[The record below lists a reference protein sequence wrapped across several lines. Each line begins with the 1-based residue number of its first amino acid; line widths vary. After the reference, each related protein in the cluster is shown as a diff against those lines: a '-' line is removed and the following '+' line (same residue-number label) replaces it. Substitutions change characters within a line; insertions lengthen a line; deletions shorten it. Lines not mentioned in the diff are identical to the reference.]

1 MPYNVNHIHL
11 KYADPKKAAQWFQ
24 KAFNFTIVSET
35 VRPFGDTFVITK
47 SENGVQ
53 INISSERVTDGKKEH
68 LNKAD
73 ADAHYGLEHFGFDSV
88 DIDVDIKRL
97 TGLGAVLKEGPIRL
111 GDGRAIAFLAC
122 PGDVRVELIQ
132 QPKK

>member
-1 MPYNVNHIHL
+1 MPYNINHIHL
-11 KYADPKKAAQWFQ
+11 KYSDPRKAAQWFQ

-35 VRPFGDTFVITK
+35 VRPFGDTFVVTK

-53 INISSERVTDGKKEH
+53 VNISSERTNEK

-73 ADAHYGLEHFGFDSV
+73 ANAHYGLEHFGFDSADV
-88 DIDVDIKRL
+88 DADIKRL
-97 TGLGAVLKEGPIRL
+97 TGLGATLKEGPIRL
-111 GDGRAIAFLAC
+111 ADGRAIAFLAC

-132 QPKK
+132 QAKK

>member
-1 MPYNVNHIHL
+1 VPYNINHIHL
-11 KYADPKKAAQWFQ
+11 KYSDPKKAAEWFQ

-35 VRPFGDTFVITK
+35 VRPFGDKFVVTK

-53 INISSERVTDGKKEH
+53 VNISSERTNEK
-68 LNKAD
+68 LNRAD
-73 ADAHYGLEHFGFDSV
+73 ADAHYGLEHFGFDSA
-88 DIDVDIKRL
+88 DIDADIKRL
-97 TGLGAVLKEGPIRL
+97 IGLGAQLKEGPIRL

>member
-1 MPYNVNHIHL
+1 MPYNINHIHL
-11 KYADPKKAAQWFQ
+11 KYSDPKRAADWFV
-24 KAFNFTIVSET
+24 KAFNFTIVSDT
-35 VRPFGDTFVITK
+35 VRPFGDRFVVTR

-53 INISSERVTDGKKEH
+53 VNISSERTNEK
-68 LNKAD
+68 LNKGD
-73 ADAHYGLEHFGFDSV
+73 ADAHYGLEHFGFDTA
-88 DIDVDIKRL
+88 DIDVDVKKL

-132 QPKK
+132 AAKK

>member
-1 MPYNVNHIHL
+1 MPYNINHIHL
-11 KYADPKKAAQWFQ
+11 KYSDPKKAAAWFQ

-35 VRPFGDTFVITK
+35 VRPFGDTFVVTK
-47 SENGVQ
+47 SENGIQV
-53 INISSERVTDGKKEH
+53 NISSERTNER

-73 ADAHYGLEHFGFDSV
+73 SDAHYGLEHFGFDSA

-97 TGLGAVLKEGPIRL
+97 TGLGAQLKEGPIRL
-111 GDGRAIAFLAC
+111 ADGRAIAFLAC

-132 QPKK
+132 GPKK